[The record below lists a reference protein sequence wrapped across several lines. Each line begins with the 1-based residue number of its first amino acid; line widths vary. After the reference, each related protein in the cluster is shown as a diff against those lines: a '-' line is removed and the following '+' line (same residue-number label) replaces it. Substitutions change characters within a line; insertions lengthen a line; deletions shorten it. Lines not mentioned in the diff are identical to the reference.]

1 MELKKTFHGPKKT
14 WYFRGLFPK
23 KTALQFDFPACGGY
37 ALANPM
43 DYSYNNRHENNRRN
57 P

>member
-14 WYFRGLFPK
+14 WFFRGLFPK
-23 KTALQFDFPACGGY
+23 KPALQFDFPACGGY
-37 ALANPM
+37 TLANRVEF
-43 DYSYNNRHENNRRN
+43 SYNNRHENKRRN